1 MSHVRQ
7 QIREQVV
14 TLCTG
19 LTTTGSRVYDTRL
32 YNLDPADNL
41 PGLVIYTQSESSTK
55 STLSPSTYERELDVL
70 IGGYAQANND
80 IEDTLDTIS
89 QEVEDAIGAD
99 PLLNGKAVDSE
110 LTSTEIEFTSIGE
123 SPIGILRLTY
133 RVLYMTLAT
142 NASTPQ

>member
-32 YNLDPADNL
+32 YNLDSDDL
-41 PGLVIYTQSESSTK
+41 PGLVIYTQNESSTK

-70 IGGYAQANND
+70 IEGYAQANND

-89 QEVEDAIGAD
+89 KEVEDAIGAD

-133 RVLYMTLAT
+133 RVLYMTLST

>member
-55 STLSPSTYERELDVL
+55 ST
-70 IGGYAQANND
+70 
-80 IEDTLDTIS
+80 
-89 QEVEDAIGAD
+89 
-99 PLLNGKAVDSE
+99 
-110 LTSTEIEFTSIGE
+110 
-123 SPIGILRLTY
+123 
-133 RVLYMTLAT
+133 
-142 NASTPQ
+142 

>member
-32 YNLDPADNL
+32 YNLDADDL
-41 PGLVIYTQSESSTK
+41 HGLVIYTQNESSTK

-70 IGGYAQANND
+70 IEGYAQANND

-89 QEVEDAIGAD
+89 KEVEDAIGAD